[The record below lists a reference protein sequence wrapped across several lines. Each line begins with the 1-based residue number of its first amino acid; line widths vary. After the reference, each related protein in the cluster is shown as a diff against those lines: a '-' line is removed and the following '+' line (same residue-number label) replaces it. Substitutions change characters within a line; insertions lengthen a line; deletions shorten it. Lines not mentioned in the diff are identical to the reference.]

1 MLVLSITCIAL
12 IIYCLCAE
20 RTIKRL
26 KAELSHKPKVEV
38 VHDDYI

>member
-12 IIYCLCAE
+12 IIYSLCAE

-26 KAELSHKPKVEV
+26 KTELSHKPKVEV